1 MRDVLRRA
9 TKEDEMGL
17 RVRASRSV
25 RFDRLLAIVSLSA
38 AVAIGCA
45 FSAERSSAAVGGE
58 TIVFVVDTSTS
69 FAGKPLA
76 DAKGAIVG
84 ASTAIAVDTQVGL
97 RSFGGG
103 CDNGGLVRLPVGPFD
118 RPTFTS
124 AVNSLAIGESGT
136 PTPAALQAT
145 ARSLPAVGSRTIV
158 LVSDGGSSCGSPCP
172 VARELDARLGAGFRI
187 DTVGFRAPNF
197 AESELDCVARV
208 TGGSYVSVTD
218 AAGLQKTLAESAVP
232 RVTGLRVSP
241 KMFRAA
247 AKGGSIAGVVRPKV
261 GARVSYSISKAG
273 KVRFTIERVAAGRV
287 SGGRCSRPTAQ
298 NSSGRIC
305 ARYVTLLGSF
315 GQVARQGENRFKFA
329 GRLRGR
335 KLAPGRYRLVATATG
350 TLGNKAKPTT
360 ARFVVTSR

>member
-1 MRDVLRRA
+1 
-9 TKEDEMGL
+9 MGL
-17 RVRASRSV
+17 RVCASRSV

-45 FSAERSSAAVGGE
+45 VSAERSSAAVGGE
-58 TIVFVVDTSTS
+58 TILFVVDTSTS
-69 FAGKPLA
+69 LAGKPLA
-76 DAKGAIVG
+76 DAKGALLG
-84 ASTAIAVDTQVGL
+84 ASTAIAVDSQVGL
-97 RSFGGG
+97 HSFGGA
-103 CDNGGLVRLPVGPFD
+103 CDNGGLVRLALGPFD

-124 AVNSLAIGESGT
+124 AVNSLAIGASGT
-136 PTPAALQAT
+136 PTPAALRAAAT
-145 ARSLPAVGSRTIV
+145 TLPAVGDRTLV

-197 AESELDCVARV
+197 AESELGCIARA

-218 AAGLQKTLAESAVP
+218 SAGLQKTLAESAIP

-241 KMFRAA
+241 KTFRAA
-247 AKGGSIAGVVRPKV
+247 AKGGTIASVVRPKV

-273 KVRFTIERVAAGRV
+273 KVRFTIERVAEGRL
-287 SGGRCSRPTAQ
+287 SGGRCSRPTAE
-298 NSSGRIC
+298 NSSGRSC

-315 GQVARQGENRFKFA
+315 GQVARQGGNRFKFT
-329 GRLRGR
+329 GRLRR
-335 KLAPGRYRLVATATG
+335 SKLAPGTYRLVATASG

-360 ARFVVTSR
+360 AKFVVTSP